1 MASMLDSFK
10 TGKVPKSSDLM
21 CKIEAFDAD
30 LGRTGTMSFSAALE
44 KLLEG
49 PIYHSGNMLISDD
62 EYYMQ
67 HHIDWLKRI
76 VPPERL
82 YFFNVKDSWEPLCK
96 ILNIPVPNEPF
107 HRINEK
113 AAMKKL
119 DNVMMGVRRV

>member
-62 EYYMQ
+62 ECMVFLFIKQAVTRRRGGIAGLEFQLMQ
-67 HHIDWLKRI
+67 SLHS
-76 VPPERL
+76 
-82 YFFNVKDSWEPLCK
+82 SWK
-96 ILNIPVPNEPF
+96 F
-107 HRINEK
+107 
-113 AAMKKL
+113 
-119 DNVMMGVRRV
+119 